1 MNRRNFLQI
10 LAYASVLPTVG
21 QNLFAKTTPLLPLE
35 DDGEFYAVDSLSRQL
50 RITKKEDI
58 FLDEKYHKAFYS
70 VLNKLNLIQKHVGFG
85 NYNILSF
92 DEAISVARWGRSI
105 DSFTKEELEFMEY
118 IFYYN
123 PSDHG
128 FYGRR
133 TCKDITEVV
142 NKKEVIKIPYSG
154 HYLFKDKSLDIY
166 TNMVKDIGNT
176 IILTSGVRSVMK
188 QMKLFLDKVD
198 RTNLN
203 LSKASVSL
211 APPAYSY
218 HSSGDF
224 DIGKKGFGYDN
235 FTSRFALTEEFLKM
249 RELKYVDLRYTVD
262 NKDGVRY
269 EPWHIT
275 IV

>member
-21 QNLFAKTTPLLPLE
+21 QNLFAKTTTLLPLE

-58 FLDEKYHKAFYS
+58 FLDESYHKAFNS
-70 VLNKLNLIQKHVGFG
+70 VLNKLNLVQKHVGFG

-92 DEAISVARWGRSI
+92 DEALNVARWGRGI
-105 DSFTKEELEFMEY
+105 ESFTKEELDFMEY

-123 PSDHG
+123 PSVHG
-128 FYGRR
+128 FYGQR
-133 TCKDITEVV
+133 TCQDITTVV

-154 HYLFKDKSLDIY
+154 HYLFKEKSLDIY
-166 TNMVKDIGNT
+166 SNMIKDIGDT

-188 QMKLFLDKVD
+188 QMKLFLDKLD

-203 LSKASVSL
+203 LSKASISL

>member
-1 MNRRNFLQI
+1 MNRRTFLQL
-10 LAYASVLPTVG
+10 LAYGAVSTSAAP
-21 QNLFAKTTPLLPLE
+21 NLFGKATSNDAYFP
-35 DDGEFYAVDSLSRQL
+35 VDSLSSQL
-50 RITKKEDI
+50 RIDKKSDI
-58 FLDEKYHKAFYS
+58 FLEEQYKASFYS
-70 VLNKLNLIQKHVGFG
+70 VVKKLNLVQRHVGFG

-92 DEAISVARWGRSI
+92 DDAISTARWSSKI
-105 DSFTKEELEFMEY
+105 ESFTAEELAFMEY

-123 PSDHG
+123 PNMHG
-128 FYGRR
+128 FYGER
-133 TCKDITEVV
+133 TCSSISEQI
-142 NKKEVIKIPYSG
+142 NKKDLIKIPHSG
-154 HYLFKDKSLDIY
+154 HYLFKEKSLDTY
-166 TNMVKDIGNT
+166 NSMVNDIGNS

-188 QMKLFLDKVD
+188 QMKLFLDKLN

-224 DIGKKGFGYDN
+224 DVGKKGFGYDN
-235 FTSRFALTEEFLKM
+235 FTERFASTEEFSKM
-249 RELKYVDLRYTVD
+249 MKLTYVDIRYTVN

-275 IV
+275 VV